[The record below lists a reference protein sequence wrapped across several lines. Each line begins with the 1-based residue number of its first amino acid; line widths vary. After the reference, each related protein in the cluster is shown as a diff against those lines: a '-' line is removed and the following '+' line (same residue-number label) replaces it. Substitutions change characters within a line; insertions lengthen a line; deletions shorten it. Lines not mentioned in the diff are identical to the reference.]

1 MPGDPP
7 TVARFAV
14 LICHTEVEMRLKY
27 ESVSRRSFFT
37 ISAAMCAA
45 PLATNLLNAAP
56 QERKPAEARGSTD
69 AITVDATL
77 MLEPTDMH
85 DALGVELDPGY
96 VIVRV
101 KAASKGDTLR
111 VSPDDF
117 TLLSR
122 KNGDRADA
130 LAPAQ
135 IASKSS
141 LTVRRD
147 TRGREWAQQ
156 TNQPGFVGISG
167 IKRDNSEKDDPTLL
181 TALKSKILPEG
192 ETKESAEGLLYFAID
207 AAKLK
212 AKDLTLLYKGAGGR
226 ITIDFK

>member
-1 MPGDPP
+1 
-7 TVARFAV
+7 
-14 LICHTEVEMRLKY
+14 MRLKY
-27 ESVSRRSFFT
+27 ESVSRRLFSL
-37 ISAAMCAA
+37 SCAVLLAA
-45 PLATNLLNAAP
+45 PVATNPLIAAP
-56 QERKPAEARGSTD
+56 QERKPAEARGNTD
-69 AITVDATL
+69 AIEVDATL
-77 MLEPTDMH
+77 MLEPSDMH
-85 DALGVELDPGY
+85 EALGTELESGY

-101 KAASKGDTLR
+101 KVTSKGDTLR
-111 VSPDDF
+111 VPPDDF

-135 IASKSS
+135 IASKSA

-156 TNQPGFVGISG
+156 TNQPGFVGIAG
-167 IKRDNSEKDDPTLL
+167 IKRDDGGKDDGALL
-181 TALKSKILPEG
+181 AALKAKILPDA
-192 ETKESAEGLLYFAID
+192 ETKDSAEGLLYFAID
-207 AAKLK
+207 ASKLK

>member
-1 MPGDPP
+1 
-7 TVARFAV
+7 
-14 LICHTEVEMRLKY
+14 MRLKF
-27 ESVSRRSFFT
+27 ESVSQRFLAP
-37 ISAAMCAA
+37 ISATLLTACLATIPLFAA
-45 PLATNLLNAAP
+45 PP
-56 QERKPAEARGSTD
+56 ERKPAEAHGSTD
-69 AITVDATL
+69 AVTVDATL
-77 MLEPTDMH
+77 MLEPSDMH
-85 DALGVELDPGY
+85 EALGAELESGY

-101 KAASKGDTLR
+101 KVSSKGDTLR

-135 IASKSS
+135 IASKSA

-156 TNQPGFVGISG
+156 TNQPGFTGIAG
-167 IKRDNSEKDDPTLL
+167 IKREEPGKDDAALL
-181 TALKSKILPEG
+181 AALKGKILQDA
-192 ETKESAEGLLYFAID
+192 ETKDSAEGLLYFGLD

>member
-1 MPGDPP
+1 
-7 TVARFAV
+7 
-14 LICHTEVEMRLKY
+14 MRLKF
-27 ESVSRRSFFT
+27 ESVSRRVFSSFL
-37 ISAAMCAA
+37 AALLAA
-45 PLATNLLNAAP
+45 VLATNPLPAAP
-56 QERKPAEARGSTD
+56 QERKPAEARANTD
-69 AITVDATL
+69 AIAIDATL
-77 MLEPTDMH
+77 LLEPSDMH
-85 DALGVELDPGY
+85 EALGAELEPGY
-96 VIVRV
+96 VVVRV
-101 KAASKGDTLR
+101 KATSKGDTLR

-122 KNGDRADA
+122 KNGDREDA

-156 TNQPGFVGISG
+156 TNQPGFVGVAG
-167 IKRDNSEKDDPTLL
+167 IKRDDAEKDDPALL
-181 TALKSKILPEG
+181 GALKAKILPDG
-192 ETKESAEGLLYFAID
+192 ETKDSVEGLLYFAID

-226 ITIDFK
+226 LTIDFK

>member
-1 MPGDPP
+1 
-7 TVARFAV
+7 
-14 LICHTEVEMRLKY
+14 MRSTHELA
-27 ESVSRRSFFT
+27 SQWRLFGR
-37 ISAAMCAA
+37 CAA
-45 PLATNLLNAAP
+45 FSVVLFAASVVSGAP

-69 AITVDATL
+69 TIDVDATL
-77 MLEPTDMH
+77 LLESSDMH
-85 DALGVELDPGY
+85 DALGTDLDMGY

-101 KAASKGDTLR
+101 KVSPKGDALH

-117 TLLSR
+117 TLLLR
-122 KNGDRADA
+122 KNGERADA

-135 IASKSS
+135 IASKSA

-156 TNQPGFVGISG
+156 TNQPGFTGIAG
-167 IKRDNSEKDDPTLL
+167 IKRDNSGKDDPGLL
-181 TALKSKILPEG
+181 DVLKAKILPDKD
-192 ETKESAEGLLYFAID
+192 TKDAAEGLLYFSLD

>member
-1 MPGDPP
+1 
-7 TVARFAV
+7 
-14 LICHTEVEMRLKY
+14 MRLKF
-27 ESVSRRSFFT
+27 ESVSRRRFFT
-37 ISAAMCAA
+37 ISAGLFAA
-45 PLATNLLNAAP
+45 PLTTDLLTAAP
-56 QERKPAEARGSTD
+56 QERKPVEARGSTD
-69 AITVDATL
+69 AVTVDATL
-77 MLEPTDMH
+77 MLEPSDMR

-111 VSPDDF
+111 VSPEDF

-141 LTVRRD
+141 LTVKRD

-156 TNQPGFVGISG
+156 TNQPGFVGIAG
-167 IKRDNSEKDDPTLL
+167 IKHDNSEKDDPTLL
-181 TALKSKILPEG
+181 TTLKAKILPDAD
-192 ETKESAEGLLYFAID
+192 TKDTAEGLLYFAID

>member
-1 MPGDPP
+1 
-7 TVARFAV
+7 
-14 LICHTEVEMRLKY
+14 MRLKY
-27 ESVSRRSFFT
+27 ESASRLSIFCAEVCASLLT
-37 ISAAMCAA
+37 LLLAANTLMAA
-45 PLATNLLNAAP
+45 PP
-56 QERKPAEARGSTD
+56 ERKPVDARGNTD

-77 MLEPTDMH
+77 MLEPSDMRE
-85 DALGVELDPGY
+85 ALGTELESGY

-135 IASKSS
+135 IASKSA

-156 TNQPGFVGISG
+156 TNQPGFTGIAG
-167 IKRDNSEKDDPTLL
+167 IKRDDSGKDDGALL
-181 TALKSKILPEG
+181 AVLKAKILPEG
-192 ETKESAEGLLYFAID
+192 DTKDSAEGLLYFAMD

>member
-1 MPGDPP
+1 
-7 TVARFAV
+7 
-14 LICHTEVEMRLKY
+14 
-27 ESVSRRSFFT
+27 
-37 ISAAMCAA
+37 
-45 PLATNLLNAAP
+45 
-56 QERKPAEARGSTD
+56 
-69 AITVDATL
+69 
-77 MLEPTDMH
+77 MLEPSDRH
-85 DALGVELDPGY
+85 EALGAELEFGY

-101 KAASKGDTLR
+101 KVSSKGDTLR

-135 IASKSS
+135 IASKSA

-156 TNQPGFVGISG
+156 TNQPGFTGIAG
-167 IKRDNSEKDDPTLL
+167 IKREDDAALL
-181 TALKSKILPEG
+181 AALKAKILADG
-192 ETKESAEGLLYFAID
+192 ETKDSAEGLIYFGLD